1 MNQNEIVMGS
11 MLPMGS
17 CAYYMLKINNSFKK
31 TANFKAV
38 KTNHQ
43 WTAKS
48 KVLHQGIRGIILPGC
63 HQIQKLHYH
72 GNESLGSAQ
81 HCGHGIKLS

>member
-17 CAYYMLKINNSFKK
+17 CAYYMLKINKDSKV
-31 TANFKAV
+31 FKAV
-38 KTNHQ
+38 QTNHQ

-48 KVLHQGIRGIILPGC
+48 EVLHQGIRAIILPGR

-72 GNESLGSAQ
+72 GNRSLGSAQ